1 MNNLQVIREQEVLG
15 KEFRV
20 YGTVENPLFL
30 AKDVASWIEYDTEQV
45 GKMLKT
51 VDEDEK
57 IQINTR
63 NIIAGK
69 GNPIKW
75 FLTEQGLYEVLA
87 NSRKPIAKKILKLLD
102 EGFVYKNTPKQT
114 EFELML
120 DNALNIHLNK
130 SNLDW
135 KYCPFNGEDE
145 LLTYDKSLIYERE
158 VYFGK
163 YRVDIYFPK
172 FNLIVEYDEKHHKYQ
187 IEEDIARERYIV
199 DLIEGKGSYDSEDG
213 YATKFIRV
221 EEGKEFEGIINII
234 THLMHIAFVY

>member
-30 AKDVASWIEYDTEQV
+30 AKDVANWIEYSISNV
-45 GKMLKT
+45 NKMLDK
-51 VDEDEK
+51 VDEEEK
-57 IQINTR
+57 LICTLYVSGQNR
-63 NIIAGK
+63 QM
-69 GNPIKW
+69 W
-75 FLTEQGLYEVLA
+75 FLTEQGLYKVLA
-87 NSRKPIAKKILKLLD
+87 NSRKPIAKKILKFLD

-135 KYCPFNGEDE
+135 NYCPFNGEDR
-145 LLTYDKSLIYERE
+145 LLTYDKSLMYERE

-187 IEEDIARERYIV
+187 TEEDIARERYIV

-213 YATKFIRV
+213 YLTKFIRV

>member
-15 KEFRV
+15 KEFKI
-20 YGTVENPLFL
+20 YGTVEKPLFL
-30 AKDVASWIEYDTEQV
+30 AKDVANWIEYDVNKV
-45 GKMLKT
+45 GQMLET

-57 IQINTR
+57 LIQTLFFSGQNR
-63 NIIAGK
+63 QM
-69 GNPIKW
+69 W
-75 FLTEQGLYEVLA
+75 FLTERGLYEVLA
-87 NSRKPIAKKILKLLD
+87 NSRKPMAKKILKFLN

-172 FNLIVEYDEKHHKYQ
+172 FNLIVEYDEEHHKYQ

>member
-15 KEFRV
+15 KEFKI
-20 YGTVENPLFL
+20 YGTVEKPLFL
-30 AKDVASWIEYDTEQV
+30 AKDVANWIEYDVNKV
-45 GKMLKT
+45 GQMLET

-57 IQINTR
+57 LIQTLFFSGQNR
-63 NIIAGK
+63 QM
-69 GNPIKW
+69 W
-75 FLTEQGLYEVLA
+75 FLTERGLYEVLA
-87 NSRKPIAKKILKLLD
+87 NSRKPMAKKILKFLN